1 MGASGTCAG
10 KGSEP
15 RRLGDVELPHL
26 HGGRH
31 HVVGLFSR
39 RAHRGGERLHV
50 GEHLD
55 QALVEAEIAH
65 PGGHPSPFDEECRH
79 RERLEKSY
87 SQVIEEEARQQ
98 RRKTVQQAADEFL
111 VDYKLKHES
120 ATFAEYALGHVTG
133 HLGGKLVVE
142 ITPTVVKRYQTD
154 LLAEKAGPK
163 TINDEVLLLLRL
175 CGDQGDLIRARLRGE
190 KAMKLAP
197 PPSPGRACTADE
209 KARMLAEAAK
219 LRSKNMYPA
228 LVVDLNCGLRDKEL
242 RELRWRQ
249 IDLVHKKALTVGKS
263 KTAAGTGRVIPLND
277 AVLIALESHA
287 AWYIRRFGECK
298 PEWYVFPAGK
308 GQPNDPTSPVT
319 TLKTAWTKVRDNA
332 KVVGRWHDN
341 RRTLVTELA
350 ESGAGDEVIM
360 SIAGH
365 VSRAMLSRYSHVRME
380 AKRRA
385 LDEIAARQRAA
396 DEKRKDEAMR
406 HEQAPTPAQSAVVE

>member
-1 MGASGTCAG
+1 MSVFKNGRFYHYEFQLDG
-10 KGSEP
+10 
-15 RRLGDVELPHL
+15 RR
-26 HGGRH
+26 
-31 HVVGLFSR
+31 
-39 RAHRGGERLHV
+39 HRGSTGTASKPQAIAEERR
-50 GEHLD
+50 
-55 QALVEAEIAH
+55 Q
-65 PGGHPSPFDEECRH
+65 

-87 SQVIEEEARQQ
+87 SQVIEEEAREQQ
-98 RRKTVQQAADEFL
+98 RKTIQQAADEFL
-111 VDYKLKHES
+111 LDYELKHES
-120 ATFAEYALGHVTG
+120 ATFAVYALGHVTDL
-133 HLGGKLVVE
+133 LGGKLVVE

-154 LLAEKAGPK
+154 RLSEKAGPK

-175 CGDQGDLIRARLRGE
+175 CGDQGDLIRAKLRRE
-190 KAMKLAP
+190 KAMKLET
-197 PPSPGRACTADE
+197 PPSPGRAYTADE

-242 RELRWRQ
+242 RELRWQQ
-249 IDLVHKKALTVGKS
+249 IDLVYKKTLTVGKS

-277 AVLIALESHA
+277 MVLAALQTHA

-308 GQPNDPTSPVT
+308 GQPSDPTRPVT
-319 TLKTAWTKVRDNA
+319 TLRTAWTKVRDKA

-341 RRTLVTELA
+341 RHTLVTELA

-385 LDEIAARQRAA
+385 LAEIAAIQRAA
-396 DEKRKDEAMR
+396 DERRKEEA
-406 HEQAPTPAQSAVVE
+406 EQQKPTMAPQVVVVQ